1 MIKKFLPISLAF
13 LMLVTNSPTGQGI
26 STVMKLGGFVHHFI
40 HHITCD
46 REKIGVVDFVALH
59 YSDHEHHEEDHQE
72 HENLPFSHD
81 HDQQNLTP
89 HGFWLLPQHY
99 ETLAFCKRDIFSNP
113 LISHSQQFHSSA
125 YSGDIWQPPRA

>member
-1 MIKKFLPISLAF
+1 MKKFLPISLAF

-89 HGFWLLPQHY
+89 HGFWLLPRNMM
-99 ETLAFCKRDIFSNP
+99 KRLLF
-113 LISHSQQFHSSA
+113 A
-125 YSGDIWQPPRA
+125 K